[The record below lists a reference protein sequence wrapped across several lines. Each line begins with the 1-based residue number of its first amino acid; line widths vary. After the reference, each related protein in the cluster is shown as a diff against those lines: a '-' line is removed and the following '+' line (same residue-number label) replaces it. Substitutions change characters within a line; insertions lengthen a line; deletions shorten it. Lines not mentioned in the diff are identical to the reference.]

1 MTATEIEVGK
11 RFSRVAF
18 KMQTPKPKL
27 DRAEGMERW
36 GGIRGRPGLQ
46 FAWVLAPAFPYTTQ
60 HVSCSA
66 VVLVCPQGGHCLSM
80 QMEAQFKLCLSFA
93 IPGDNQTKRI
103 YLSLAKSNPSQEK
116 PKHQVLCPCVSWN
129 RACIVWFASRARQR
143 HRELRTKR
151 RNPLNNSGNNFITL
165 VAGICMNTTKRTR
178 S

>member
-1 MTATEIEVGK
+1 MEN
-11 RFSRVAF
+11 R
-18 KMQTPKPKL
+18 
-27 DRAEGMERW
+27 RAGNNKGEG
-36 GGIRGRPGLQ
+36 GRPGLQ

-66 VVLVCPQGGHCLSM
+66 VVFVGPQGGHRLSM

-103 YLSLAKSNPSQEK
+103 YLSLAKSNPSQER
-116 PKHQVLCPCVSWN
+116 PRHQVLCPCVSWN

-165 VAGICMNTTKRTR
+165 VAGTHSNSQQKEHAHKKKANQPSKGHSQC
-178 S
+178 